1 MNIGRRVLL
10 IVSAALL
17 AVAGSLPAS
26 APAGKRMVFG
36 GGPAGG
42 TFQIVA
48 NAIQTFGPIK
58 ASAGLHRQGPIF
70 CRARWE
76 NLRKI
81 NRGRMQ
87 FGVCH
92 YSGHVYLG
100 REGRPE
106 E

>member
-10 IVSAALL
+10 IGSTALL
-17 AVAGSLPAS
+17 ALAASLPAS

-58 ASAGLHRQGPIF
+58 ASEDYTIKVQSSASSLGKVGDVVELLELLPRLPIP
-70 CRARWE
+70 
-76 NLRKI
+76 
-81 NRGRMQ
+81 G
-87 FGVCH
+87 
-92 YSGHVYLG
+92 
-100 REGRPE
+100 
-106 E
+106 